1 MVMSKASDIGKESA
15 RGSFHYLWGL
25 VISTLISA
33 VGTIFI
39 ARLLGSDQYGLY
51 TVVLA
56 APSLIVTFRDW
67 GINSAMIKFTAQYRS
82 EERVAEIRSVFV
94 TGILFEIILGLALSV
109 VSFVFSGFLR
119 RVFIIG
125 QRSLHL

>member
-1 MVMSKASDIGKESA
+1 MLSKASDIGRQSTK
-15 RGSFHYLWGL
+15 GSFHYLWGL
-25 VISTLISA
+25 VISPVISA

-51 TVVLA
+51 TIVLT

-67 GINSAMIKFTAQYRS
+67 GINSAMIKFTAQYRA

-94 TGILFEIILGLALSV
+94 SGILF
-109 VSFVFSGFLR
+109 
-119 RVFIIG
+119 
-125 QRSLHL
+125 